1 MSRFAKNLHSKK
13 DWRIFWTNGRLG
25 SIWYENKNFPN
36 VALIR
41 VRVSGVLYPYCFA
54 IGKFSTSHDQRI
66 KVFEGH
72 HSSKYNGMNATQE
85 TDFFANKL
93 QKEYEETNGETK
105 Q

>member
-13 DWRIFWTNGRLG
+13 DWKIFYKPRLS

-54 IGKFSTSHDQRI
+54 IGKFSTDHKGR
-66 KVFEGH
+66 VFEGYY
-72 HSSKYNGMNATQE
+72 SSKYNGINATQD